1 MFLNLPDILY
11 CRHNYFASRFCKC
24 QIFFVLSAQLP
35 MFYVFALA
43 RYIVDTITYVL
54 CFWTFQIFYTVGTI
68 TLFHASVIARYFV
81 MSTQL
86 LKFFLLPGYFVHSTF
101 DSGISRRMSKLLRM
115 IEEIFDISC
124 GAFVK
129 FLEKIFYINCGA
141 FVEKIAS
148 CCKLQVG
155 SDDSRY
161 LWHRL
166 WSIYWN
172 LLKISLT
179 SNVEHLWKLHWK
191 VLPDWQFREDRL
203 RSRRK
208 ASCFS
213 LSAQIRTCIFSSKL
227 AVRVLI
233 DLLLHLLVDVVN
245 PRHHGLHL
253 LP

>member
-1 MFLNLPDILY
+1 MFLHLPDILSTQLLVFY
-11 CRHNYFASRFCKC
+11 VFELTRYSILSAQLLCFTLLYC
-24 QIFFVLSAQLP
+24 QIFFC
-35 MFYVFALA
+35 
-43 RYIVDTITYVL
+43 IVDTINLNV
-54 CFWTFQIFYTVGTI
+54 
-68 TLFHASVIARYFV
+68 
-81 MSTQL
+81 
-86 LKFFLLPGYFVHSTF
+86 FFLPGYFVHFTF

-124 GAFVK
+124 GAFV
-129 FLEKIFYINCGA
+129 EIYWKIFYINCGA

-166 WSIYWN
+166 CSIYWN
-172 LLKISLT
+172 LLKMSLT

-191 VLPDWQFREDRL
+191 VLTDWQFREDRL

-227 AVRVLI
+227 AFRVLI